1 MKVNLFFSHW
11 DIEDKLGTGLNA
23 CEKMQ
28 IAIGKGVETLPE
40 VTHELEQLRVV
51 TERTRGLMEEQRLE
65 CKKAR
70 NKGTKEYKQ
79 MRRGFNERIAESSKQ
94 DTIDWFKSVV
104 TEAKEAV
111 DSNNPRGFARCIK
124 RIKAK
129 GGPTQA
135 ARKMPRL
142 SENGEGPPY
151 ESTLMELMD
160 W

>member
-1 MKVNLFFSHW
+1 MHTTTESHNLDTVNDDYPTVMTDAAKKVQDEIVKVNLFFSHW
-11 DIEDKLGTGLNA
+11 DIEDKLGTGLNE

-65 CKKAR
+65 CKKAW

-104 TEAKEAV
+104 TEAATRR
-111 DSNNPRGFARCIK
+111 PA
-124 RIKAK
+124 
-129 GGPTQA
+129 TQVF
-135 ARKMPRL
+135 R
-142 SENGEGPPY
+142 
-151 ESTLMELMD
+151 
-160 W
+160 